1 MSIRFRLTLLYS
13 ALLAIVL
20 TFFSVVL
27 FAAVAFRLNNDL
39 DRELDTRREQV
50 ESAIQDA
57 VRREP
62 LLFLRTI
69 LGLEP
74 RGDELTVAPWLPT
87 GIEQVGLRGVPGRW
101 GRADAVAAPQVASVA
116 SR

>member
-69 LGLEP
+69 LGLLPASEGEIRWNDRTVSSPAEFFRTP
-74 RGDELTVAPWLPT
+74 R
-87 GIEQVGLRGVPGRW
+87 
-101 GRADAVAAPQVASVA
+101 AA
-116 SR
+116 